1 MIFVGHPGKGSGQDK
16 KISGIVFHNNYPI
29 FDLKTLSAGGFQLKE
44 SYRTNLRN
52 FYLLLHLPINFKL
65 NKSTLKLVYY
75 QYNLRMI
82 LK

>member
-44 SYRTNLRN
+44 SYRTNIMKI
-52 FYLLLHLPINFKL
+52 LPPVVPPYKL
-65 NKSTLKLVYY
+65 
-75 QYNLRMI
+75 
-82 LK
+82 